1 MSTYYCFTCARTQGL
16 VTPIDPSATIPT
28 QYQLNKF
35 AKHTCEGP
43 GLADSGGKGRP
54 QPGQGQPSPPEPPS
68 GGSAEDGC
76 PRPWEAPFKDEESQ
90 GSSQSG
96 AAGDEE
102 VPGLTESDLEL
113 LRNDVAKKVLDHC
126 KNQGRCPAGMRRWA
140 EEVAA
145 PKLDYRRI
153 IAQKLMHTVMQIK
166 GNRDFSYRRPSR
178 RGIGGSV
185 IQPSLID
192 HQVLC
197 SVLINGARNQW
208 VFGSSD

>member
-1 MSTYYCFTCARTQGL
+1 MPDVVDLQRGEVVRQDGA
-16 VTPIDPSATIPT
+16 
-28 QYQLNKF
+28 
-35 AKHTCEGP
+35 
-43 GLADSGGKGRP
+43 GRP
-54 QPGQGQPSPPEPPS
+54 RG
-68 GGSAEDGC
+68 
-76 PRPWEAPFKDEESQ
+76 RPATVPCV
-90 GSSQSG
+90 